1 MIELIDILPDDVE
14 KALELEKTIDV
25 KFKGIKN
32 VCIGGMGGSAIGG
45 DLISSFAS
53 QMSSVPVFV
62 VRDYELPRFV
72 DSHTLFIGISYSGNT
87 EETVSLYKKAR
98 KKKAKMVVITSNGML
113 EDMAVKDNVF
123 TINIPKGY
131 PPRAAIAY
139 LFFPLVFIM
148 RNSGLLDI
156 KQKEL
161 KEVVSV
167 LKSDREKAKQWAE
180 EVSLKVKEK
189 VPFIYAEEKFMP
201 VAKRWVTQINE
212 NSKALAHFA
221 TIPELDHN
229 EIVGW
234 ENPKEL
240 LKRFFIIFFRS
251 DMESERM
258 KKRIDITIE
267 LLESVV
273 GEITQVRA
281 TGEGYIAQAFSLI
294 QKGDY
299 LSYYLAMNYGV
310 EPYPVKRIEELKR
323 RMAE

>member
-131 PPRAAIAY
+131 
-139 LFFPLVFIM
+139 
-148 RNSGLLDI
+148 SGLLDI

-273 GEITQVRA
+273 GEITQVRT